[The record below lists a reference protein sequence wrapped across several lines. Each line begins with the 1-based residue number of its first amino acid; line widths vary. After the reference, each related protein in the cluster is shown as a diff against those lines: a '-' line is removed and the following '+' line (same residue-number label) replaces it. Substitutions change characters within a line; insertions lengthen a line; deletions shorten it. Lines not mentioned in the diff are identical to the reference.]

1 MWLGAFLVTCA
12 IEIPLVLAFTRENGP
27 PSRRAL
33 VALGAQ
39 LLTHPLVWFV
49 FPGFAVLSPN
59 AQFVAAE
66 LVAWLVEGA
75 FYALM
80 LRDLAPLRAF
90 GIAGIANGLSFG
102 LGLLGA
108 HLLS

>member
-1 MWLGAFLVTCA
+1 M
-12 IEIPLVLAFTRENGP
+12 
-27 PSRRAL
+27 
-33 VALGAQ
+33 ALGAQ

-59 AQFVAAE
+59 SQFVAAE
-66 LVAWLVEGA
+66 LVAWVVEGA

-80 LRDLAPLRAF
+80 LHNLSRLRAF

-102 LGLLGA
+102 LGLLVA
-108 HLLS
+108 YFFF